1 MEYSRDAPY
10 ISMLLSSKATWMI
23 KDTLCVVETNC
34 EDAPKANQSARKS
47 APATGGVRR
56 VPAPRR
62 PISVY
67 AWLVYPQITLSP
79 ADGSRKR
86 ARADPGSIPIQSRR
100 HSNPQT
106 WGAESSDDDSDL
118 FVNRLDLRLNKS

>member
-23 KDTLCVVETNC
+23 KDTLSLCVVETNC

-47 APATGGVRR
+47 APTTGGVRR
-56 VPAPRR
+56 VPAP
-62 PISVY
+62 PY

-79 ADGSRKR
+79 ADGSRKKD
-86 ARADPGSIPIQSRR
+86 AGSIPNQSRR
-100 HSNPQT
+100 RYDPQT
-106 WGAESSDDDSDL
+106 
-118 FVNRLDLRLNKS
+118 VTRL